1 MLSRE
6 VLPSL
11 LAVAAFLPPSFY
23 LWSVA
28 SFDRRSEP
36 AAAVIGTF
44 VLGAVAAILLNSLI
58 APVADT
64 AFGSRD
70 MLVATCLRTFWLV
83 SAPEEAAKFV
93 VLIAV
98 ARRFMAPDNPMSG
111 VTFGAAVGLG
121 FAAAENVGYLLVNV
135 ERWTSVAFVRSV
147 VTVPVHGVLGIIA
160 GVYVARARAAA
171 AATGRRATGH
181 RIGSYAAAL
190 VIPVLLHAAYDF
202 PFALTRACEDPDGAA
217 ISALKALGLA
227 VGLAIVAVGTSITFR
242 LAGSRDPA
250 FEPRCLSPYLLRAPW
265 RKFLLGSLAALLG
278 LLILA
283 AEVSALLYGAEF
295 SRDRALVLLVAPAL
309 LLLTARLHFQAWR
322 QQKNLQNSDKS
333 QSPNI

>member
-160 GVYVARARAAA
+160 GVYVGRARAAA
-171 AATGRRATGH
+171 AATGRRAAGH
-181 RIGSYAAAL
+181 RI
-190 VIPVLLHAAYDF
+190 
-202 PFALTRACEDPDGAA
+202 
-217 ISALKALGLA
+217 
-227 VGLAIVAVGTSITFR
+227 AVGTSITFR
-242 LAGSRDPA
+242 LAGSRNPA

-283 AEVSALLYGAEF
+283 AEISALLYGAEF

-309 LLLTARLHFQAWR
+309 LLLTTRLHLQAWR
-322 QQKNLQNSDKS
+322 QQRNLQNSDKS
-333 QSPNI
+333 KSSNI